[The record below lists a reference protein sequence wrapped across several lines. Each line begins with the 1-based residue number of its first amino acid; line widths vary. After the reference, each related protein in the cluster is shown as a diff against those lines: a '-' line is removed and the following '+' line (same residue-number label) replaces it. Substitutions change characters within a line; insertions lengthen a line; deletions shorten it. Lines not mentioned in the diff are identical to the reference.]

1 MNFEFA
7 TAHRIV
13 FGPGVSNQLS
23 HFAPRFGKR
32 ALLVPGYAGDE
43 VEQLY
48 SDLQGAGVQVY
59 RFPVEGEP
67 TVATIQDGVSFA
79 ITNRCDMVI
88 AIGGGSALDSGKA
101 ISGLM
106 QNPGSPTDYLEVVG
120 KGLSLS
126 QPAAPFIAIPT
137 TAGTGSEVTRNA
149 VLSAEVPGRPSESVK
164 VSLRS
169 EFLLPSLA
177 IVDPQLT
184 LRLPPGLTAS
194 TGMDALTQVIE
205 PYLSNKANPLTDGI
219 CREGMARAARS
230 IRTAFH
236 HGDDLEART
245 DMSIASLC
253 GGLALANA
261 KLGAVHGFAAPI
273 GGMFKAPHGAICA
286 RLLPIVMEMNLM
298 ALTNR
303 QPGNPAIRRFDEV
316 ARILTGSQQATAWE
330 GVAWLDDLH
339 FELGIPGLAHYGVV
353 ESDLNR
359 IASQALLASSMQ
371 GNPVQLTLP
380 ELIEILEKSLS

>member
-13 FGPGVSNQLS
+13 FGPGVSKQLP
-23 HFAPRFGKR
+23 HFAPRYGTR
-32 ALLVPGYAGDE
+32 ILLVPGYAGDE

-48 SDLQGAGVQVY
+48 TDLLNAGVQVY
-59 RFPVEGEP
+59 RFPVEDEP

-79 ITNRCDMVI
+79 IANRCDMVI

-106 QNPGSPTDYLEVVG
+106 QNPGSLTDYLEVVG
-120 KGLSLS
+120 KGLSLT

-149 VLSAEVPGRPSESVK
+149 VLSAEVPGKPNESVK

-169 EFLLPSLA
+169 EYLLPSLA

-184 LRLPPGLTAS
+184 LSLPPRLTAS

-205 PYLSNKANPLTDGI
+205 PYLCNKANPLTDGI
-219 CREGMARAARS
+219 CREGMARVARS

-245 DMSIASLC
+245 DMSVASLC

-286 RLLPIVMEMNLM
+286 RLLPVVMEMNLKGLM
-298 ALTNR
+298 DR
-303 QPGNPAIRRFDEV
+303 QPGNPVIQRFDEV
-316 ARILTGSQQATAWE
+316 ARILTGSQQATGGD
-330 GVAWLDDLH
+330 GVAWLNDLGV
-339 FELGIPGLAHYGVV
+339 ELGIPGLTHYGVV
-353 ESDLNR
+353 ESDLSR
-359 IASQALLASSMQ
+359 IVNQASLASSMQ
-371 GNPVQLTLP
+371 GNPVQLTHP